1 MLNEGD
7 KAPDFKL
14 PSDKGETVKLSG
26 LKGKVVIVYFYP
38 KDNTSG
44 CTKQAVEFSER
55 LDEFVDAGVE
65 VLGISPDSVKS
76 HQKFRE
82 KHGLTVTL
90 LADESENKDVISAY
104 GAWSEKK
111 MYGRTYMGVVRST
124 FLIDKKGKIERIWRK
139 VKIPGHI
146 DEVLAAAQKLTAI
159 S

>member
-7 KAPDFKL
+7 AAPDFEL
-14 PSDKGETVKLSG
+14 PSNNGETVKLSS
-26 LKGKVVIVYFYP
+26 LKGKLVVVYFYP

-55 LDEFVDAGVE
+55 LNEFVDAGVE
-65 VLGISPDSVKS
+65 VLGISPDSLKS
-76 HQKFRE
+76 HQNFRE

-90 LADESENKDVISAY
+90 LADENKNVISAY
-104 GAWSEKK
+104 DAWGEKK
-111 MYGRTYMGVVRST
+111 LYGRTYMGVVRST
-124 FLIDKKGKIERIWRK
+124 FLIDRKGKIARIWRK

-146 DEVLAAAQKLTAI
+146 DEVLAAAKKHTAI

>member
-7 KAPDFKL
+7 AAPDFEL
-14 PSDKGETVKLSG
+14 PSNNGETVKLSS
-26 LKGKVVIVYFYP
+26 LKGKVVVVYFYP

-55 LDEFVDAGVE
+55 LNEFVDAGVE
-65 VLGISPDSVKS
+65 VLGISPDSLKS
-76 HQKFRE
+76 HQNFRE

-90 LADESENKDVISAY
+90 LADENKNVISAY
-104 GAWSEKK
+104 DAWGEKK
-111 MYGRTYMGVVRST
+111 LYGRTYMGVVRST
-124 FLIDKKGKIERIWRK
+124 FLIDRKGKIARIWRK

-146 DEVLAAAQKLTAI
+146 DEVLAAAKKHTAI